1 MRYIPVEIT
10 QDNLS
15 WAINE
20 NIRRITEVLS
30 TKVKVEGSV
39 PLLAIDAD
47 NHRMS
52 NSIPEDDT
60 DACTLDKFLAIQNGT
75 E

>member
-10 QDNLS
+10 QDNLAWS
-15 WAINE
+15 INE
-20 NIRRITEVLS
+20 NIRRIASVLA

-39 PLLAIDAD
+39 PLLAIDSD
-47 NHRMS
+47 NHRVE